1 MKKYVLFVL
10 MTVLFFS
17 CSLKKKKKKENT
29 AAAKMEIMEV
39 DRAFSKLSEQ
49 KGLKTAFVEYID
61 SNGVLLRPNS
71 VPLTEGYAM
80 DIISR
85 SSDTGFTMTWA
96 PKNGAVAASSDLAYT
111 YGVYSYKQN
120 NSDSVVYGTYVT
132 IWKKQPDG
140 KWKFV
145 LQSGNEGVE

>member
-1 MKKYVLFVL
+1 
-10 MTVLFFS
+10 
-17 CSLKKKKKKENT
+17 
-29 AAAKMEIMEV
+29 MEIMEV